1 MITSLHPLPS
11 LRRLATMALSLLC
24 LACPLYGI
32 AQEADTLVLDLQQA
46 ISLAL
51 EQSPSARSARH
62 SFLSQ
67 HWNYRNFRANYL
79 PSVTLSSSP
88 YINNQIN
95 KITQSDGSSLY
106 LRQSQ
111 LGADLNLSINQN
123 ISWTGGTFFVKS
135 TANYHRELSNHTNM
149 FSTVPISIGYSQSLF
164 GYNSLKWDK
173 RIEPLRYTE
182 AKKSYAETIELVSAS
197 TCSYFFNL
205 ATAQSDLEMARS
217 NFASADTLYRM
228 AQGRYKIGTI
238 TENEMLQLE
247 IRRLSEETSAMDAEI
262 SLEAS
267 LFGSLEKWRPVREC
281 LDFDDEGDSIFGRK
295 KPLVEATLERIYAGL
310 IKFVAGGKDAFLVKY
325 NSVNKRT
332 GKHIPPS
339 IDEPCP
345 TVATQ
350 NRLGLAKV
358 SFLSKQFSGD
368 PMSKNVSVEAPAGAI
383 TCKDHHAFISAY
395 YGNGHNHSIDGASP
409 TLTTKD
415 RLSIIQTERFI
426 DMQYG
431 NGTPAS
437 LEEPANTVTTN
448 PKFNL
453 VSVKRHYLLNPQY
466 KSPGGS
472 VDKPCFTL
480 IARMD
485 KMPPYLVATESGE
498 AAIEVYTTDSPMTAK
513 IKEFMALYGIVDI
526 KMRMLKVP
534 ELKKIMGFP
543 DDYVLVGTQAEQ
555 KKYIGNAVE
564 VTIARRWC
572 EALCA
577 KLKEHFK
584 NAA

>member
-11 LRRLATMALSLLC
+11 LWRLATVALSLLC
-24 LACPLYGI
+24 LACPLHGI
-32 AQEADTLVLDLQQA
+32 AQGADTLVLDLQQA

-51 EQSPSARSARH
+51 EQSPTARSARH

-182 AKKSYAETIELVSAS
+182 AKKSYAESIELVSAS

-262 SLEAS
+262 SLEEQMQSFRSFLGIGQDTPIRLVMPDTVPEFEVPYTQALDLAMGNS
-267 LFGSLEKWRPVREC
+267 PDPVYY
-281 LDFDDEGDSIFGRK
+281 
-295 KPLVEATLERIYAGL
+295 ERIRREAQSSLSRAKANAGL
-310 IKFVAGGKDAFLVKY
+310 KADIYLQFGLSQTGSTIASAYQRPLTQEYGSISLSLPILDWGRGKGQVRVARSQQELTEITAEQGMEDFRQNVQKLVSQFNMQARKVHIAQLTGRRAEHRHTVAMRLYIMGESSLLDLNDAISERNNARRSYLSAMSTFWRLY
-325 NSVNKRT
+325 YTLRSMT
-332 GKHIPPS
+332 GYDFQHNIPITEQLKTLPLTPPS
-339 IDEPCP
+339 MEGSSY
-345 TVATQ
+345 
-350 NRLGLAKV
+350 NRK
-358 SFLSKQFSGD
+358 
-368 PMSKNVSVEAPAGAI
+368 
-383 TCKDHHAFISAY
+383 
-395 YGNGHNHSIDGASP
+395 
-409 TLTTKD
+409 
-415 RLSIIQTERFI
+415 
-426 DMQYG
+426 
-431 NGTPAS
+431 
-437 LEEPANTVTTN
+437 
-448 PKFNL
+448 
-453 VSVKRHYLLNPQY
+453 
-466 KSPGGS
+466 
-472 VDKPCFTL
+472 
-480 IARMD
+480 
-485 KMPPYLVATESGE
+485 
-498 AAIEVYTTDSPMTAK
+498 
-513 IKEFMALYGIVDI
+513 
-526 KMRMLKVP
+526 
-534 ELKKIMGFP
+534 
-543 DDYVLVGTQAEQ
+543 
-555 KKYIGNAVE
+555 
-564 VTIARRWC
+564 
-572 EALCA
+572 
-577 KLKEHFK
+577 
-584 NAA
+584 